1 MLLHVRSNPFGEGTG
16 CMKSVQPSDF
26 RTVFEKQE
34 RGDTTDG
41 IPLCQGHEVVG
52 INLKNLDF
60 VTVTVGTIFNPGSR
74 RRQMTHW
81 RVSNL
86 AITISSC
93 SREVSNSV
101 SVVMGVAVLII
112 VVPVQSFRK

>member
-1 MLLHVRSNPFGEGTG
+1 
-16 CMKSVQPSDF
+16 MKSIQPSDF

-52 INLKNLDF
+52 INLNNLDF
-60 VTVTVGTIFNPGSR
+60 VTVTVGDNFQSR
-74 RRQMTHW
+74 FQTPADDTLA
-81 RVSNL
+81 SFNL

-93 SREVSNSV
+93 SSEVSNSV
-101 SVVMGVAVLII
+101 SVVIGVAVLII